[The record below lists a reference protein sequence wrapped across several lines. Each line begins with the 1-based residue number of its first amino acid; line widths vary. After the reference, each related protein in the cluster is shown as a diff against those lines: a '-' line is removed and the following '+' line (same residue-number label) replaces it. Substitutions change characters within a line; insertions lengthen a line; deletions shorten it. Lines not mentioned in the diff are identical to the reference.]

1 MPNEEETSHRNAEK
15 QLNWVAGTTR
25 PDISFSVCEARTKF
39 KQVTAAD
46 TLYVNKII
54 KNGKNSKKK
63 IKFPQLNLNNI
74 NHELL

>member
-15 QLNWVAGTTR
+15 QLNRVAGTTR

-39 KQVTAAD
+39 KQVTVAD

-63 IKFPQLNLNNI
+63 IKFPQLNLKKI
-74 NHELL
+74 NHQLF